1 MSKEKMIL
9 GKDTVFSTDTTETQI
24 TNNVVC
30 VGSSGSGKTTSVIIP
45 KLLET
50 AESSLV
56 CSVSK
61 RRIVD
66 EFIPLFKKRGYKVID
81 INFAQPEKSALT
93 FDPLQYIT
101 SEEDIAYLSSALVM
115 NERKANSKADPYWDT
130 TSINLLNSL
139 ISMTL
144 MTEENATMHDVLK
157 NIDTLRIIGGCNNH
171 IETNHD
177 GVFNQICKVDPNGF
191 CATNWMVFN
200 QLDSTKTASCILSSL
215 QTMMTTIF
223 TSGLRKQIATK
234 SCVDIESIAKE
245 KTVLFITTSPMNPV
259 LNTIVDLF
267 YGQIFKTLFETA
279 MECPDYKLPF
289 RVSMLFDDF
298 GVGIVKDFDQ
308 YTSIIREANMDYT
321 ILLQSETQLV
331 ERYNEFGAKTI
342 LNNTD
347 SYVFLGCNDYDT
359 ARNVSLRANIPVEDV
374 LSLPIGKQIIF
385 RRGCKPIFTQ
395 RYPTFEDE
403 RYIAYYK
410 SLRRRKKALQHD
422 K

>member
-1 MSKEKMIL
+1 MSKERMIL
-9 GKDTVFSTDTTETQI
+9 GKDAIFSTNTTETQI
-24 TNNVVC
+24 TNNIIC
-30 VGSSGSGKTTSVIIP
+30 VGSSGAGKTTSVIIP

-50 AESSLV
+50 TESSLV

-81 INFAQPEKSALT
+81 INFAQPEKSTVT

-101 SEEDIAYLSSALVM
+101 SEEDIAYLSSALIM
-115 NERKANSKADPYWDT
+115 NDRKANSKADPYWDT
-130 TSINLLNSL
+130 TSINLINSI

-157 NIDTLRIIGGCNNH
+157 NIDALRISGGCSNH
-171 IETNHD
+171 IETTHD
-177 GVFNQICKVDPNGF
+177 GVFNQICKADPNGF

-223 TSGLRKQIATK
+223 TTGLRKQIATK
-234 SCVDIESIAKE
+234 PCVDIESIAKE

-279 MECPDYKLPF
+279 MECSDYKLPV

-298 GVGIVKDFDQ
+298 GVGTVKDFDQ

-321 ILLQSETQLV
+321 ILLQSESQLV
-331 ERYNEFGAKTI
+331 ERYGSSAKTI

-347 SYVFLGCNDYDT
+347 SYEFLGCNDIDT
-359 ARNVSLRANIPVEDV
+359 ARNVSIRANVPVEDV

-385 RRGCKPIFTQ
+385 RRGCKPIFTE

-410 SLRRRKKALQHD
+410 SLRRKKALQHD

>member
-1 MSKEKMIL
+1 MNKEKMIL
-9 GKDTVFSTDTTETQI
+9 GKDAIFSTDTTETQI
-24 TNNVVC
+24 TNNVIC

-50 AESSLV
+50 TESSLV

-81 INFAQPEKSALT
+81 INFAQPEQSSVT

-101 SEEDIAYLSSALVM
+101 SEEDIAYLSSALII
-115 NERKANSKADPYWDT
+115 NDRKAYSKADPYWDT
-130 TSINLLNSL
+130 SAVNLLNAL

-144 MTEENATMHDVLK
+144 MTENNATMHNVLK
-157 NIDTLRIIGGCNNH
+157 NVDTLRIKSGCNSH
-171 IETNHD
+171 VETNLD
-177 GVFNQICKVDPNGF
+177 DIFDQIIRCDPNGF
-191 CATNWMVFN
+191 CATNWTVLN
-200 QLDSTKTASCILSSL
+200 QLDATKTASCILSSL

-223 TSGLRKQIATK
+223 TTGIRKQIATK
-234 SCVDIESIAKE
+234 PCVDIESIAKQ

-259 LNTIVDLF
+259 MNTIVDLF

-279 MECPDYKLPF
+279 MECPDYKLPT

-298 GVGIVKDFDQ
+298 GVGTVKDFSQ

-321 ILLQSETQLV
+321 ILLQSESQLV
-331 ERYNEFGAKTI
+331 ERYGDSAKTI
-342 LNNTD
+342 QNNTD
-347 SYVFLGCNDYDT
+347 SYCFLGCNDYDT

-374 LSLPIGKQIIF
+374 LSLSIGKQIIF

-403 RYIAYYK
+403 RYIAYKKYLK
-410 SLRRRKKALQHD
+410 RRKLVQHD